1 MRLSEVRSYP
11 SVVSDVPI
19 KQCFIFRNLSPARLV

>member
-11 SVVSDVPI
+11 SVVSDMSI
-19 KQCFIFRNLSPARLV
+19 KQSFIFRNLSPACLV